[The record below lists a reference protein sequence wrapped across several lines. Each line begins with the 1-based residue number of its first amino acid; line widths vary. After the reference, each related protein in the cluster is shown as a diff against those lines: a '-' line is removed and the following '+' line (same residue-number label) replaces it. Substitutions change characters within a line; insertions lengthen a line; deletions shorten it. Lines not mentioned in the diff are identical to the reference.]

1 MSTELTQVQ
10 QQAVQLKEYLN
21 ADRVKSQI
29 VAALPKWLSP
39 DRFLR
44 VIFGAALRNPK
55 LMECSMESILQS
67 VMMCAQLGLEPIL
80 GRAYLIPYWNNRK
93 RCNECQFQPGY
104 QGLVDLARRSGQV
117 SDVYAQVVYEAD
129 FFEIEYGTS
138 RKLVHKPHLAEEP
151 GKAIGAYCVWEFK
164 DGGRSFEFMPLH
176 EIYKRRAK
184 SQSYSW
190 AETGDPN
197 KGGGKQDSIW
207 HDWEEDMMRKT
218 VVKHSSKLV
227 PSSIEF
233 MEAVAVDDAAD
244 TGRRVNLFQGV
255 PMIEGGLVAEESGA
269 PLLEEPLSEDILG
282 AADPVNLSRF
292 IEATMQANRCSKAEL
307 FSAANKNP
315 ERFLASLKTWEE
327 KNPPASPLESPKA
340 ETKKTPKATPSPK
353 KEKPPQKPQETVG
366 GEEQVGEEPQPKVD
380 PPKAPPV
387 AQDELSVLNSQLKKA
402 LESNAL
408 KVKAALIQSKLNPK
422 ISEFGNLPDAKRF
435 FSAYEALSKKG

>member
-80 GRAYLIPYWNNRK
+80 GRAYLVPYWNGKK
-93 RCNECQFQPGY
+93 RCLECQFQPGY
-104 QGLVDLARRSGQV
+104 QGLTDLARRSGMIN
-117 SDVYAQVVYEAD
+117 DVYAQVVYAAD

-138 RKLVHKPHLAEEP
+138 RKLVHKPCLTGEP
-151 GKAIGAYCVWEFK
+151 GAAIGAYCVWEFK
-164 DGGRSFEFMPLH
+164 DGTKSFEFMPLH
-176 EIYKRRAK
+176 EIWKRRAK
-184 SQSYSW
+184 SQSFNF

-207 HDWEEDMMRKT
+207 HDWQEDMMRKT

-255 PMIEGGLVAEESGA
+255 PMIEGGLGAEESGA
-269 PLLEEPLSEDILG
+269 HLLEEPLSEDILG

-315 ERFLASLKTWEE
+315 ERFLNSLKTWEAKAAE
-327 KNPPASPLESPKA
+327 AIKPKPP
-340 ETKKTPKATPSPK
+340 
-353 KEKPPQKPQETVG
+353 KEKPAKSKEKV
-366 GEEQVGEEPQPKVD
+366 VD
-380 PPKAPPV
+380 PPQAQPEPQGASNDPPQGVSTPPPEEKQKKAPAPM
-387 AQDELSVLNSQLKKA
+387 DELSQLNSQLKKA

-422 ISEFGNLPDAKRF
+422 IVEFWNLPDAKRF
-435 FSAYEALSKKG
+435 FAAYEALSKKG